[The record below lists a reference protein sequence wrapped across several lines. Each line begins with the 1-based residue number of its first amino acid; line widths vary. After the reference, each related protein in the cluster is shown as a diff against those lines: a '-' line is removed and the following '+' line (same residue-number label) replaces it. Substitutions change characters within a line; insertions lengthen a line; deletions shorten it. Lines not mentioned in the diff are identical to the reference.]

1 MFEDPR
7 LKQTIRLIYFRPF
20 FDRPGFKALSMNRL
34 AEFIQQHPYSAALV
48 VALAVAAIVI
58 ELRHRKEGATALG
71 PMDAVRLING
81 GALVVDVR
89 NAESF
94 AAGHIIDSRHIQS
107 GDLPT
112 QADSLKKYREKPV
125 LFYCDTGIQSS
136 AAARTMK
143 ALGFGKAV
151 NLRGGLA
158 AWKKENLPTVT
169 GAKGATKSKG
179 GKS

>member
-1 MFEDPR
+1 
-7 LKQTIRLIYFRPF
+7 
-20 FDRPGFKALSMNRL
+20 MNRL
-34 AEFIQQHPYSAALV
+34 AEFIQVHPLSAGLV

-89 NAESF
+89 DADAY
-94 AAGHIIDSRHIQS
+94 AAGHIIDSRHIKPS
-107 GDLPT
+107 DLPT
-112 QADSLKKYREKPV
+112 QADTLKKYREKPV
-125 LFYCDTGIQSS
+125 LLYCETGALSS

-158 AWKKENLPTVT
+158 AWKKENLPTVV
-169 GAKGATKSKG
+169 ATKSGSKAKG
-179 GKS
+179 GK